1 MYIYVYVYIY
11 LINIYIYI
19 YIIYIYI
26 YVLYYIVLQTPKIQ
40 VEKFLL
46 FLVSLWYL
54 LVFLLTKATKHSFIK
69 SRRGASQRLFSPVL
83 FSILLFFIN
92 VLEKLK
98 LKVIPS

>member
-1 MYIYVYVYIY
+1 MYIYAYVYIY
-11 LINIYIYI
+11 LIYIYI
-19 YIIYIYI
+19 LYIYI
-26 YVLYYIVLQTPKIQ
+26 YVLYYIVLQTLKIQ
-40 VEKFLL
+40 IEKFLL

-54 LVFLLTKATKHSFIK
+54 LVILLTKATKHSFIK
-69 SRRGASQRLFSPVL
+69 SRRGASQRIFSPVL

>member
-1 MYIYVYVYIY
+1 MYKYVYVYIY

-19 YIIYIYI
+19 LYIYI
-26 YVLYYIVLQTPKIQ
+26 YVLYYIVLQTLKIQ
-40 VEKFLL
+40 IEKFLL

-69 SRRGASQRLFSPVL
+69 SRRGASQRIFSPVL

>member
-1 MYIYVYVYIY
+1 MYIYAYVYIY
-11 LINIYIYI
+11 LIYIYI
-19 YIIYIYI
+19 LYIYI
-26 YVLYYIVLQTPKIQ
+26 YVLYYIVLQTLKIQ
-40 VEKFLL
+40 IEKFLL

>member
-19 YIIYIYI
+19 YIYII

>member
-1 MYIYVYVYIY
+1 MYKYVYVYIY
-11 LINIYIYI
+11 LINIYIYML
-19 YIIYIYI
+19 YISI
-26 YVLYYIVLQTPKIQ
+26 YVLYYIVLQTLKIQ
-40 VEKFLL
+40 IEKFLL
-46 FLVSLWYL
+46 VLVSLWYL

>member
-1 MYIYVYVYIY
+1 MYIYAYVYIY
-11 LINIYIYI
+11 LIYIYI
-19 YIIYIYI
+19 LYIYI
-26 YVLYYIVLQTPKIQ
+26 YVLYYIVLQTLKIQ
-40 VEKFLL
+40 IEKFLL

-69 SRRGASQRLFSPVL
+69 SRRGASQRIFSPVL

-98 LKVIPS
+98 LKVIRS